1 MSKLDI
7 EEIKHNAVKV
17 KEITCIVAIDDSDK
31 DLTTAIIGY
40 KTKDERLII
49 LGEFY
54 NTNIVDEMIIDEL
67 RKAIDDKNN
76 R

>member
-7 EEIKHNAVKV
+7 DKIKRNAVKV

-31 DLTTAIIGY
+31 DLKTAIIGY

-54 NTNIVDEMIIDEL
+54 NTNVVDEMIIEEL
-67 RKAIDDKNN
+67 RKA
-76 R
+76 